1 MGKLSNYASVVLLSY
16 FAMRKHCNVR
26 CRLALLY
33 MYMHLAS
40 VNESASSSFFSSI
53 GLENSPLI
61 SSSTPLNNR
70 KKGSNPIG
78 PGLGFIHPI
87 ASSSIPFQPPGWSEF
102 DLSTRGPPSP
112 RLAWTDA
119 THWIVSYGT
128 VSGGLPPLT
137 RDGSDVWDVDPFPIG
152 WDRGGYGAISTLV
165 HQDRP

>member
-78 PGLGFIHPI
+78 PGCLHQWFVLHTLVAFSFLLRIPMSMCLLHFHSGGSHKWVLSTQSRLRPFHSNLLVGP
-87 ASSSIPFQPPGWSEF
+87 SSIF
-102 DLSTRGPPSP
+102 
-112 RLAWTDA
+112 
-119 THWIVSYGT
+119 
-128 VSGGLPPLT
+128 PL
-137 RDGSDVWDVDPFPIG
+137 VDPHP
-152 WDRGGYGAISTLV
+152 LV
-165 HQDRP
+165 